1 MPKSW
6 STRREARAQPFT
18 QYDETGLQALLD
30 SFEARMTK
38 LNDMYLRLMGEHIA
52 DIGTL
57 WPSDVHRLQQ
67 IRRMNKNL
75 HDIERRIAEVAGQ
88 SREEIETLFQRIAQ
102 EDARM
107 AGKILGARDTVNV
120 KDNLPL
126 QRILRAQARET
137 AGRMTNL
144 ANSTA
149 LSGKYRDAVDVAVN
163 AVQSGVEDYGS
174 AIRRVIREA
183 GQSGLR
189 VRENG
194 TRVVD
199 YESGRSVRIDTAA
212 RMSVL
217 DGVRHLNQSV
227 MEEVGRQF
235 GADGVEI
242 DAHMLCAEDHVPY
255 QGGQYSNEEFEQIQ
269 DSLQRPFGEWNC
281 RHSWHPIMM
290 GISPRTY
297 SDDELS
303 EMRRYSTEPIEI
315 DGRTKTRYQWSQEM
329 RRVET
334 RIRQVKDTATL
345 ARYAGDDVLRRQ
357 CQQQIGILNE
367 RYTALSQGAGLKPEY
382 QRTYVAGFRDAK
394 ETLTS
399 PVNLGIMNVST
410 GRRRNEETLTEAQKA
425 ECLKIAKEYGM
436 PVDRIVFVEDMMTGY
451 FALGDRLYIGTDVY
465 PCGNTDKANYKI
477 SHRGA
482 LAHEIIG
489 HREAFLKGKTQQE
502 DWMEEAQASVRASK
516 APGLSEEER
525 DILLKDAEE
534 RMPDGVKL
542 DDVLSQMFLEV

>member
-88 SREEIETLFQRIAQ
+88 SREEIETLFQKIAQ
-102 EDARM
+102 EDVRM
-107 AGKILGARDTVNV
+107 AGKILGAPDTVNV

-199 YESGRSVRIDTAA
+199 YESGRSVRID
-212 RMSVL
+212 
-217 DGVRHLNQSV
+217 
-227 MEEVGRQF
+227 
-235 GADGVEI
+235 
-242 DAHMLCAEDHVPY
+242 Y
-255 QGGQYSNEEFEQIQ
+255 
-269 DSLQRPFGEWNC
+269 
-281 RHSWHPIMM
+281 
-290 GISPRTY
+290 
-297 SDDELS
+297 
-303 EMRRYSTEPIEI
+303 
-315 DGRTKTRYQWSQEM
+315 
-329 RRVET
+329 
-334 RIRQVKDTATL
+334 
-345 ARYAGDDVLRRQ
+345 
-357 CQQQIGILNE
+357 
-367 RYTALSQGAGLKPEY
+367 
-382 QRTYVAGFRDAK
+382 
-394 ETLTS
+394 
-399 PVNLGIMNVST
+399 
-410 GRRRNEETLTEAQKA
+410 
-425 ECLKIAKEYGM
+425 
-436 PVDRIVFVEDMMTGY
+436 
-451 FALGDRLYIGTDVY
+451 
-465 PCGNTDKANYKI
+465 
-477 SHRGA
+477 
-482 LAHEIIG
+482 
-489 HREAFLKGKTQQE
+489 
-502 DWMEEAQASVRASK
+502 
-516 APGLSEEER
+516 
-525 DILLKDAEE
+525 
-534 RMPDGVKL
+534 
-542 DDVLSQMFLEV
+542 